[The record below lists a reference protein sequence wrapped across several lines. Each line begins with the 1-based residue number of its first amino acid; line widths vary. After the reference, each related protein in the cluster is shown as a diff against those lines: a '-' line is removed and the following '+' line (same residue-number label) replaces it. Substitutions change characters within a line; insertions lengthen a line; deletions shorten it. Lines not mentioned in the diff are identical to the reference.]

1 MPNVPIEVVY
11 IVIACC
17 AYLTGL
23 SKGGLGGALGSLIT
37 PALALLMPT
46 KLAVGLTLPMLLAGD
61 VFAVLAHWRNCN
73 WRVLVAV
80 LPGTVLGV
88 VIGGLAF
95 ERIDPVVLKRILGV
109 VAILYTGY
117 ALWRRRGGKALPKG
131 TNAVQT
137 SGFGWATGFASTLAN
152 AGGPIFTIHLLT
164 LELTPSI
171 FVGTSAIYY
180 LIMNTIKL
188 PIYARTLTFENLL
201 LVAWTLPLIP
211 MGVWAGKKLDK
222 VIDMKTFE
230 ALLLIFLAI
239 TGLLLLLL

>member
-1 MPNVPIEVVY
+1 MEVVF
-11 IVIACC
+11 IVIALC

-23 SKGGLGGALGSLIT
+23 SKGGLGGALGTLIT

-73 WRVLVAV
+73 WRLLLAV
-80 LPGTVLGV
+80 LPGMVAGV

-95 ERIDPVVLKRILGV
+95 EAIDPTVLKRLLGV
-109 VAILYTGY
+109 VALLYTVY
-117 ALWRRRGGKALPKG
+117 ALWRRRGGKSLPTG
-131 TNAVQT
+131 TNAAQT
-137 SGFGWATGFASTLAN
+137 SVFGWATGFASTLAN
-152 AGGPIFTIHLLT
+152 AGGPIYTIHLLT
-164 LELTPSI
+164 LRLTPSV
-171 FVGTSAIYY
+171 FVGTSALFY

-188 PIYARTLTFENLL
+188 PIYARTLTLENTL

-222 VIDMKTFE
+222 IIDMKTFE
-230 ALLLIFLAI
+230 TLILIFLAI
-239 TGLLLLLL
+239 TGVLLLL